1 MGMIKMLNEKNKTQT
16 ILIVEDTKINAKL
29 LFDVLKEL
37 KRSVRIVKVYNGE
50 EALEVLNKTEFDLI
64 LLDIILPGISGY
76 ELIEL
81 LKDHPKNS
89 STPVIFISSLKDEI
103 KGLKLGAVDY
113 ITKPFKKEEVLARAK
128 TQLELKEAKDI
139 IEEENESLKA
149 LFDNGTEP
157 IVLYD
162 RKLNLIKANNKFKKL
177 FKYNI
182 SELKGKNIRE
192 VAAEMSNQP
201 VSNRAIRDILSG
213 KQVEIEEV
221 RYTKTGRKVNCLIK
235 GIPIQVRG
243 NFKGVYVMYVNIT
256 ELKQKEEK
264 IRYISF
270 HDQLTGLYNRR
281 FFEAELERFNKS
293 RKLPISI
300 IVADINNLKAVN
312 DSQGHKIGDH
322 YIKKAAGLLKK
333 VMRSED
339 ILARIGGDEFA
350 AVLSSTSFEKASEIV
365 ERILE
370 EINDRDYNLAIPL
383 SISAGTAVMQN
394 QDQDINQVFAEAD
407 KEMYIYKKNYYRE
420 NSLKKSFERIYN

>member
-1 MGMIKMLNEKNKTQT
+1 MLNSKNKTQT
-16 ILIVEDTKINAKL
+16 ILIVEDTKMNAKL

-50 EALEVLNKTEFDLI
+50 EALKVLNKTEFDLI

-149 LFDNGTEP
+149 LFENGTEP

-162 RKLNLIKANNKFKKL
+162 NQLNFLKANEKFKML
-177 FKYNI
+177 FKYDI
-182 SELKGKNIRE
+182 SELKGRNIRE
-192 VAAEMSNQP
+192 VVLEISKKK

-213 KQVEIEEV
+213 KQVEIEAV

-235 GIPIQVRG
+235 GIPIQLRG

-256 ELKQKEEK
+256 ELKRKEE
-264 IRYISF
+264 
-270 HDQLTGLYNRR
+270 
-281 FFEAELERFNKS
+281 
-293 RKLPISI
+293 
-300 IVADINNLKAVN
+300 
-312 DSQGHKIGDH
+312 
-322 YIKKAAGLLKK
+322 
-333 VMRSED
+333 
-339 ILARIGGDEFA
+339 
-350 AVLSSTSFEKASEIV
+350 
-365 ERILE
+365 
-370 EINDRDYNLAIPL
+370 
-383 SISAGTAVMQN
+383 
-394 QDQDINQVFAEAD
+394 
-407 KEMYIYKKNYYRE
+407 
-420 NSLKKSFERIYN
+420 